1 MPDLIGQTL
10 GGYRILEQIG
20 RGGMATVYKAFQP
33 SLDRNVAIK
42 VLPPY
47 FAEQDDTFLK
57 RFRLEAR
64 AVAALRHPNILVV
77 HDYGEQDGT
86 TFIVMEYVEA
96 GTLTDRL
103 GRPMP
108 LPEIEVLLRQV
119 AASLA
124 YAHEKGVI
132 HRDVKPSN
140 ILLPKPEWPLLTDF
154 GLAKIVGGTHLTQTG
169 AIAGTPAY
177 MSPEQGRGDTL
188 DHRTD
193 IYSLGIVLYEMAT
206 GVVPFKAETPMAV
219 IVKHIIEPLLL
230 PRAVNPELPEAVERV
245 ILKALAKDP
254 QDRFSNANEMA
265 DAFTSA
271 LGLRSPQPLSRAAG
285 EGLGVR
291 AAAEARP
298 LRSRRL
304 IWGAAAL
311 VAVLA
316 IGAVALA
323 SRLASNGGGQAGMAE
338 ETSPANSLESTRT
351 VDQLLADSRARLNQ
365 GDLDAALVD
374 LQEAAAADPS
384 NYDLLW
390 TIATTLKDNGQ
401 TDPAKAFADRAVAAG
416 PDEVSFHDGAGWF
429 YYELGYYAEA
439 VDRFRHILELD
450 PEALSAYVSI
460 ADASLG
466 MGDADQARLAL
477 ESAGNHPIVQDPDL
491 YMNVGWRYSQ
501 MEAWSKAQA
510 AFRLALGL
518 EPATI
523 DAWDGLTDA
532 TYNAEGLEAAWL
544 VAHEALAANPS
555 APALHHNAAQ
565 LAAERGDLAAA
576 EDEYQKAIAVD
587 PSYVSAYIGLAQF
600 YSDSGRLTESLGTLE
615 SGIAANP
622 EDSWL
627 HQTLGQ
633 TLLDQGDPEAAYA
646 HFSAALELD
655 PTSGWIALQTAFS
668 YFQHSADV
676 GGTSGL
682 LERAGA
688 LGVDDPYLLDNIG
701 QVYETMGDCRRAAEY
716 YRRTL
721 DLDPSIENS
730 QAGLTRCQG

>member
-86 TFIVMEYVEA
+86 PFIVMEYVEA

-193 IYSLGIVLYEMAT
+193 IYSLGIVLYEMTT

-291 AAAEARP
+291 AA
-298 LRSRRL
+298 
-304 IWGAAAL
+304 G
-311 VAVLA
+311 
-316 IGAVALA
+316 
-323 SRLASNGGGQAGMAE
+323 
-338 ETSPANSLESTRT
+338 
-351 VDQLLADSRARLNQ
+351 
-365 GDLDAALVD
+365 
-374 LQEAAAADPS
+374 
-384 NYDLLW
+384 
-390 TIATTLKDNGQ
+390 
-401 TDPAKAFADRAVAAG
+401 
-416 PDEVSFHDGAGWF
+416 
-429 YYELGYYAEA
+429 
-439 VDRFRHILELD
+439 
-450 PEALSAYVSI
+450 
-460 ADASLG
+460 
-466 MGDADQARLAL
+466 
-477 ESAGNHPIVQDPDL
+477 
-491 YMNVGWRYSQ
+491 
-501 MEAWSKAQA
+501 
-510 AFRLALGL
+510 
-518 EPATI
+518 
-523 DAWDGLTDA
+523 
-532 TYNAEGLEAAWL
+532 
-544 VAHEALAANPS
+544 
-555 APALHHNAAQ
+555 
-565 LAAERGDLAAA
+565 
-576 EDEYQKAIAVD
+576 
-587 PSYVSAYIGLAQF
+587 
-600 YSDSGRLTESLGTLE
+600 
-615 SGIAANP
+615 
-622 EDSWL
+622 
-627 HQTLGQ
+627 
-633 TLLDQGDPEAAYA
+633 
-646 HFSAALELD
+646 
-655 PTSGWIALQTAFS
+655 
-668 YFQHSADV
+668 
-676 GGTSGL
+676 
-682 LERAGA
+682 
-688 LGVDDPYLLDNIG
+688 
-701 QVYETMGDCRRAAEY
+701 
-716 YRRTL
+716 
-721 DLDPSIENS
+721 
-730 QAGLTRCQG
+730 